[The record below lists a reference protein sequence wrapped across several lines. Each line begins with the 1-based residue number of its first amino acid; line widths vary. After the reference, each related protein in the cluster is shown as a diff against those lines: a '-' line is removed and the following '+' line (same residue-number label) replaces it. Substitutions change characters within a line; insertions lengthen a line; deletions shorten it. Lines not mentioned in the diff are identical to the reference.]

1 MVKVVVIADCLDT
14 QNAGIH
20 VYTRNLIEALQSSPE
35 FDTVVVKIKNNTDS
49 SFKNLLVVPP
59 VIPFLLKDPFRI
71 FFSLPKAIRRFHP
84 DIVIEPA
91 HFGPFNLPK
100 KIKRVTVIHDL
111 TPLIFPQWHSCISS
125 RLQCIFLPAIIK
137 KASLIITNSTNTT
150 NDLLKYF
157 PLGSSKIAKIYPA
170 TDSFFLLNPEEIITK
185 KQPFILSVG
194 TVEPRKNLSRL
205 LDAYRM
211 FREKCDYSY
220 QLIICGGKG
229 WKNKKFYKKLNTHP
243 YKNDILIKGFV
254 SRAELKSLYSTT
266 SAFIYPSL
274 YEGFG
279 FPVAEA
285 MGCGAPCL
293 VSNRSSL
300 PEVGGKAVIYFDP
313 ENIQD
318 ISAKLVN
325 VINSVEEIT
334 DLSNKGRKQV
344 ASFSKEQFTSN
355 LEKFLLAL
363 K

>member
-1 MVKVVVIADCLDT
+1 MMKVVVIADCLDT

-20 VYTRNLIEALQSSPE
+20 VYTRNLIEALESSPE
-35 FDTVVVKIKNNTDS
+35 FDTVVVKIKSNTDS

-59 VIPFLLKDPFRI
+59 LIPFLLKDPFRI
-71 FFSLPKAIRRFHP
+71 FITLPKAISKLHP

-100 KIKRVTVIHDL
+100 KIKRVTIIHDL
-111 TPLIFPQWHSCISS
+111 TPIIFPQWHSFISS
-125 RLQCIFLPAIIK
+125 RLQRIFLPAIIK

-157 PLGSSKIAKIYPA
+157 PFSSSKTAKIYPA
-170 TDSFFLLNPEEIITK
+170 ADSFFLLNPDEISIV

-194 TVEPRKNLSRL
+194 TVEPRKNLPQL
-205 LDAYRM
+205 LDAYRL
-211 FREKCDYSY
+211 FREKCDHPY

-229 WKNKKFYKKLNTHP
+229 WKNRKFYKKFNTHP
-243 YKNDILIKGFV
+243 FKNDIIIKGYV
-254 SRAELKSLYSTT
+254 SRNELKSLYSTT

-279 FPVAEA
+279 FPVGEA

-313 ENIQD
+313 ENVED
-318 ISAKLVN
+318 ITNKL
-325 VINSVEEIT
+325 IDLIYSVEEIA
-334 DLSNKGRKQV
+334 DLSNKGPKQ
-344 ASFSKEQFTSN
+344 ASSFSKEQFTSN
-355 LEKFLLAL
+355 LEKFLLAI